1 MATALEEIE
10 KRMAALEGATPEQ
23 LKARNA
29 ELDAQLKGYKDYA
42 SYAATL
48 EGARRGREKGFGF
61 EDPTPPATQPA
72 QPVPQI
78 SGEYGPPSPAEQAR
92 NLAARQDLATRM
104 SQRMSS
110 DEFMSKLEGFEKEA
124 DALNIEPKKFT
135 DFWVKGAANRYEQKQ
150 APARATRTDN
160 PQITDT
166 YGPPT
171 PAQQNLA
178 GRQGL
183 AARMSERMDPETFMR
198 KLEGFKAESE
208 KLGVTPEQFQGFSD
222 RVNPSNV
229 MREQMASSKNLEGKG
244 FSGLAD
250 KERAEAARTA
260 GLPLGYDRGAKPI
273 ADFATRLER
282 MATSAER
289 RGQRGTAA
297 AMSSAAGQFKTEQEF
312 NDWITEDMNPVVAQ
326 RLKGYND
333 YRDYFVD
340 QLEAKAKA
348 EAEELAGRGGK
359 DGAKAEAE
367 AEGRTRGVG
376 RVSLA
381 DETREERRA
390 RLQKERDD
398 KKNYR
403 GEYGPG
409 YSPDD
414 EESD

>member
-10 KRMAALEGATPEQ
+10 KRMAALEGATPDE

-29 ELDAQLKGYKDYA
+29 ELDAQLGAYKTYA
-42 SYAATL
+42 SGL
-48 EGARRGREKGFGF
+48 EGARKGREKGFGF
-61 EDPTPPATQPA
+61 EDPALPATQPA
-72 QPVPQI
+72 RPVPQI
-78 SGEYGPPSPAEQAR
+78 SGAYGPPSPAEQAR

-135 DFWVKGAANRYEQKQ
+135 DFWVKGAENRYEQKQ
-150 APARATRTDN
+150 APTAAAKV

-171 PAQQNLA
+171 PAQQNLE

-183 AARMSERMDPETFMR
+183 AARMSQRMDPESFMK
-198 KLEGFKAESE
+198 KLEGFKAEAD
-208 KLGVTPEQFQGFSD
+208 KLGVTPEQFQKYSD

-229 MREQMASSKNLEGKG
+229 MREQMTRSKDLESKG
-244 FSGLAD
+244 FSGLAG
-250 KERAEAARTA
+250 KERDEAARTA
-260 GLPLGYDRGAKPI
+260 GMPMGYDRGAKPI

-289 RGQRGTAA
+289 RGHRGTAA
-297 AMSSAAGQFKTEQEF
+297 AMSSAAGQFKTQEEF
-312 NDWITEDMNPVVAQ
+312 NDWITEDMNPVVAE

-333 YRDYFVD
+333 YRDYFAG
-340 QLEAKAKA
+340 QLEANA
-348 EAEELAGRGGK
+348 EAEGEELAGRRGK
-359 DGAKAEAE
+359 DGAKDEDE
-367 AEGRTRGVG
+367 DGG
-376 RVSLA
+376 RVSRA
-381 DETREERRA
+381 NETDEERRA
-390 RLQKERDD
+390 RLQKRRDD
-398 KKNYR
+398 KRNYR
-403 GEYGPG
+403 GKYSPG
-409 YSPDD
+409 YGPDD